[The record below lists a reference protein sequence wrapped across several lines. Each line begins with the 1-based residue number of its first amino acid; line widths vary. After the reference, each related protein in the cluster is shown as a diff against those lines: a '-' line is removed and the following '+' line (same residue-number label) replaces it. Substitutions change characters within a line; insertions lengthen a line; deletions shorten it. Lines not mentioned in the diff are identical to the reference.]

1 MRALGVILISAWL
14 MASLSACSVRPVRS
28 DRKGL
33 LDDFPIRQIVQE
45 NPSESS
51 NTSGEPEI
59 QLSGRWVW
67 PLKSV
72 SVSSEYGIRGEKFH
86 QGVDLRAAVGT
97 PVLAASDGIVVYVG
111 TKIRGYGRMIVLKHA
126 NNYYSVYAHHSRNLV
141 KVGKKVKA
149 GQRIALSGKSG
160 RARGPHLHFEIRQ
173 GTESCDPVYA
183 IRENLSR
190 YASNRKIASEL
201 TQ

>member
-1 MRALGVILISAWL
+1 MKLLGILLLTFSVA
-14 MASLSACSVRPVRS
+14 ACSVRPVRS
-28 DRKGL
+28 ARKGL
-33 LDDFPIRQIVQE
+33 LDDHPIRQIVQE
-45 NPSESS
+45 TSSESNENQNS
-51 NTSGEPEI
+51 TEV
-59 QLSGRWVW
+59 QLTGRWVW

-111 TKIRGYGRMIVLKHA
+111 NKIRGYGRMVVLKHS
-126 NNYYSVYAHHSRNLV
+126 NQYYSVYAHHSKNLV
-141 KVGKKVKA
+141 KVGNKVKA
-149 GQRIALSGKSG
+149 GQKIALSGKSG

-173 GTESCDPVYA
+173 GTESCDPIYA
-183 IRENLSR
+183 INENLSR
-190 YASNRKIASEL
+190 YASNRKIASEQ